1 PMAGRTYTATITPS
15 GVDSTSTLRLT
26 VLDAV
31 TGAVLGSGTS
41 NSTPRGYSAV
51 ATFTPLT
58 TDPVQLRIEVIPQ
71 SHSSDSLDLDQAT
84 LTVSNDY
91 GIVASG
97 ISRDGVPGW
106 VNLSPQAQAVY
117 RNAANFTLKN
127 GSVLQ
132 GQGNGYASSPLFF
145 RGIAGVTVDNV
156 QTHATGMDTET
167 LDATAASNHV
177 TILNSTFRED
187 INNISDRMRTFATLK
202 LNNISAPIDVE
213 GNHLLGSPQAGIVIA
228 RNDPHFAIEIRN
240 NAFRQNAVVTNG
252 YAILLSAAQNF
263 EIAGNTVV
271 PTNGK
276 GFLLDGY
283 SSAPLL
289 NGSIHDN
296 YVNVQEV
303 ANREYPLGLE
313 AVALRLR

>member
-1 PMAGRTYTATITPS
+1 
-15 GVDSTSTLRLT
+15 
-26 VLDAV
+26 
-31 TGAVLGSGTS
+31 
-41 NSTPRGYSAV
+41 
-51 ATFTPLT
+51 
-58 TDPVQLRIEVIPQ
+58 
-71 SHSSDSLDLDQAT
+71 
-84 LTVSNDY
+84 
-91 GIVASG
+91 
-97 ISRDGVPGW
+97 
-106 VNLSPQAQAVY
+106 
-117 RNAANFTLKN
+117 
-127 GSVLQ
+127 
-132 GQGNGYASSPLFF
+132 
-145 RGIAGVTVDNV
+145 
-156 QTHATGMDTET
+156 
-167 LDATAASNHV
+167 
-177 TILNSTFRED
+177 STFRED

-202 LNNISAPIDVE
+202 LNNISAPIHVE

-240 NAFRQNAVVTNG
+240 NEFRQNAVVTNG

-313 AVALRLR
+313 AVALRLRNNLGSNGVQRILNITNNTFIARTGPGQLAEAQSVRLSFANIDGAMDNAGIVLDNNLIKAIVTTPDQSYRAK